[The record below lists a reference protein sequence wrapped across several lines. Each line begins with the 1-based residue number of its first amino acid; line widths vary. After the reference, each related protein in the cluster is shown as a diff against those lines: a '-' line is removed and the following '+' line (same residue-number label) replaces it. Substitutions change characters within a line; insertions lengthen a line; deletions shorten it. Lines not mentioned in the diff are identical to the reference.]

1 MATSKLEQAIYL
13 AENLPPGEYEVDDYE
28 VWSGSSALKRSKQ
41 LIGLE
46 WNRYDE
52 SQNMVI
58 DRDYELLMSSGV
70 EIIRHL
76 LAGLRSCRVLL
87 QNVVLPALPQPHDD
101 RVEAEYRLV
110 RDFIAELAALDD
122 YDPPTA

>member
-13 AENLPPGEYEVDDYE
+13 AETLPPGEYEVDDYE

-76 LAGLRSCRVLL
+76 LGLLVECRKLFWEDHDNEMGKDL
-87 QNVVLPALPQPHDD
+87 ADALVAT
-101 RVEAEYRLV
+101 R
-110 RDFIAELAALDD
+110 D
-122 YDPPTA
+122 YDPPAA